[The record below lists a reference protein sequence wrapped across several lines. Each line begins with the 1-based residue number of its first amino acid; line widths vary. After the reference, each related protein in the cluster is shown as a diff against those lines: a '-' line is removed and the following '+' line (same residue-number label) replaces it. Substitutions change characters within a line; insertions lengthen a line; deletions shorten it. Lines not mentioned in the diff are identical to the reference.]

1 MVRLGETA
9 AIGGI
14 FEPSFQV
21 LFSSASKMTFRAMA
35 IWRSPITSETTM
47 LKQAALA
54 LCLTLPVTRGV
65 SADPDI
71 VDVSTWRWN
80 VSSILSS
87 QRDAEINPPT
97 KVASLRAKLFDQ
109 QYERYWPNGARDAAS
124 KWSGR

>member
-1 MVRLGETA
+1 
-9 AIGGI
+9 
-14 FEPSFQV
+14 
-21 LFSSASKMTFRAMA
+21 
-35 IWRSPITSETTM
+35 M

-65 SADPDI
+65 SADPDF
-71 VDVSTWRWN
+71 VDVSTWRWY